1 MDNNPKTTAN
11 VNIQSQLAFEITWM
25 TVFDTTNA
33 SIFFQSLSNLIQN
46 EETKKKQYEIMQ
58 KDGTKAIKGKNK
70 QITYIS

>member
-1 MDNNPKTTAN
+1 MDNNPETTAN

-46 EETKKKQYEIMQ
+46 EETKKKYEIMQ

-70 QITYIS
+70 QIT

>member
-46 EETKKKQYEIMQ
+46 EETKKKNNYTMFFYLQER
-58 KDGTKAIKGKNK
+58 N
-70 QITYIS
+70 